1 MTRYVVD
8 AGAVRIL
15 LEHGITDPSPH
26 HLVAPVVMRSE
37 VLALLTREHRDGQL
51 TTKQV
56 REHLDTLARQSVRL
70 LGDRVSRRRAFEL
83 AIELDVPSSVAE
95 YLAVAQLQ
103 ADALITL
110 DDQLA
115 AQVKQAV
122 TLAPIDVL
130 L

>member
-15 LEHGITDPSPH
+15 LERGITDPASH
-26 HLVAPVVMRSE
+26 HLVAPVVLRSE
-37 VLALLTREHRDGQL
+37 VLALLTQEHRDGQL

-56 REHLDTLARQSVRL
+56 RELLDTLARQSVRL
-70 LGDRVSRRRAFEL
+70 LGDRVSRRRAFDL

-95 YLAVAQLQ
+95 YLAVTQLQ
-103 ADALITL
+103 ADAFITV
-110 DDQLA
+110 DTELA
-115 AQVKQAV
+115 DKVRHAV
-122 TLAPIDVL
+122 ALAPIDVL